1 MPNPNEPDVKSPE
14 TGDGV
19 DYKALY
25 EQAQEQLK
33 VAQEDVEKWKTQS
46 RKNESRAKN
55 NAGAAKS
62 LEELSQQM
70 AELTEQFTAMQGE
83 NATLKAQ
90 AARAALVSKVAESTG
105 VPEGIVSALAAN
117 DEDSLTAAATAIA
130 EAYKVPGGAPL
141 VPEAGVRVNTGGSG
155 KTKQQQFGDM
165 IAEALGAK

>member
-1 MPNPNEPDVKSPE
+1 MPNPNEPNVKSPE
-14 TGDGV
+14 TGDDV
-19 DYKALY
+19 DYKELY

-130 EAYKVPGGAPL
+130 EAYKVPGGAPK
-141 VPEAGVRVNTGGSG
+141 VPEVGSHVDTGRSG
-155 KTKQQQFGDM
+155 ADKASKFIELFNQQ
-165 IAEALGAK
+165 LGIE